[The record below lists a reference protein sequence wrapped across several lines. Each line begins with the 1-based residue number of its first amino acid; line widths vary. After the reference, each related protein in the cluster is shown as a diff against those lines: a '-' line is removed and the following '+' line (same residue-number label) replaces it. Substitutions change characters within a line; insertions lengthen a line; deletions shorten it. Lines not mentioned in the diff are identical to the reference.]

1 MNKLLAT
8 IFVTSFAFSG
18 TLSACTN
25 EEAAKNEVKNV
36 ETRKVEVRKVCIDK
50 VTRDGKPV
58 LNKDGT
64 RAQDCKEMKVH
75 QKLEGTK
82 VPGK

>member
-1 MNKLLAT
+1 MFLGIAY
-8 IFVTSFAFSG
+8 
-18 TLSACTN
+18 ACTN
-25 EEAAKNEVKNV
+25 EQPVKNEVKNV
-36 ETRKVEVRKVCIDK
+36 EVRKVEVRKVCIDK

-58 LNKDGT
+58 FNKDGS